1 MRMSRRLASGVI
13 PCFKYTYTGSS
24 TFTGDPKGDWVLT
37 IKSSGTLNIQ
47 SLPKGRTIDIFLVGG
62 GGGGAAYDRQKVG
75 EDYYSLGT
83 AGGGGGYTKTQK
95 NVAPSAKTN
104 YTITVGEGGAR
115 GTGQGGAGGTG
126 KTTSAFGYNAPGG
139 AGGKQWV
146 GGAGGSGGGSSSWSG
161 GLNGGSN
168 GGNGGG
174 GSENPGGAGQGTT
187 KGTRAFGESSGALYS
202 GGGGGGCALSL
213 DGRYT
218 LGSAGSGGSGGG
230 GAGGVSASAN
240 TGGGGGGHSWTVTGN
255 VATESIGAG
264 GSGIVII
271 RNHR

>member
-1 MRMSRRLASGVI
+1 MSRRLASGVI
-13 PCFKYTYTGSS
+13 PCFEYTYTGSS

-62 GGGGAAYDRQKVG
+62 GGGGASWDQEKVG

-174 GSENPGGAGQGTT
+174 GSGNPGGTGQGTT
-187 KGTRAFGESSGALYS
+187 TRAFGENSGALYS
-202 GGGGGGCALSL
+202 GGGGGGCTLSL

-218 LGSAGSGGSGGG
+218 LGSAGAGGSGGG
-230 GAGGVSASAN
+230 AAGGVSASAN

-255 VATESIGAG
+255 VATESVGAG